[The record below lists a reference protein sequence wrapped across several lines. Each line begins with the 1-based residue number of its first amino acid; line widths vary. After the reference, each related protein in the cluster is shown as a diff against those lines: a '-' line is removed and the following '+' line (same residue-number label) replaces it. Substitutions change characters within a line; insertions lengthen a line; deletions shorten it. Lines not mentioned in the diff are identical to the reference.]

1 MTRRKI
7 TLSFTGPWGLEKAP
21 TYIKTRIEFPS
32 TYPDIAAPIVSL
44 EKTASLSDD
53 VVSRMNS
60 EVSVIT
66 ASFLSRQRGSLEAI
80 LRYILGEQTLEEILS
95 SLKKRQESVDI
106 DSTIE
111 LNISS
116 SDDDDEAFE
125 KDPGPRANDLES
137 SDPMIV
143 KPQAQNNPPVPKAC
157 GALWA
162 DDGRLVCF
170 FPPKRE
176 KEASFL
182 DLTLKA
188 SPAKG
193 RNSIFEGF
201 GRFHTT
207 SRPKKRAPSTME
219 TIESG
224 DSDLSDSAYS
234 SSASSSDSEHD
245 LPRHHFM
252 PGMAWRGDNSEAFPG
267 ITLDE
272 SQKSSSGMGKS
283 KSMSSTGRNF
293 VSIHDFTDLLPA
305 KPHLARNYIVGHGSH
320 GCAHNARAAENAG
333 DSNLSDVWSLADL
346 ILQNKVPVELM
357 NDAWSSRNAQR
368 LVTSPILIAARRAG
382 SRLKSKD
389 SAIDLSYDMEE
400 GCPTVEARAPIKWG
414 DHPLGRRF
422 LVDSL

>member
-1 MTRRKI
+1 MTARKI
-7 TLSFTGPWGLEKAP
+7 TLSFTGPWGLERAP
-21 TYIKTRIEFPS
+21 TYVKTRIEFPS
-32 TYPDIAAPIVSL
+32 MYPDIAAPIVSL

-53 VVSRMNS
+53 VVSKMNS
-60 EVSVIT
+60 EISIIT
-66 ASFLSRQRGSLEAI
+66 ASFLSRQRNSLEAI
-80 LRYILGEQTLEEILS
+80 LRYILGEQILEEILS
-95 SLKKRQESVDI
+95 SLKKREESVDI

-111 LNISS
+111 LDISS
-116 SDDDDEAFE
+116 SDDDDEALE
-125 KDPGPRANDLES
+125 NDAGPRANDMES
-137 SDPMIV
+137 SDPMIA
-143 KPQAQNNPPVPKAC
+143 KPQAQNNPPLPKAC

-201 GRFHTT
+201 GRFQTA
-207 SRPKKRAPSTME
+207 SKPKRRPPSTME

-234 SSASSSDSEHD
+234 SSASSSDSELD

-272 SQKSSSGMGKS
+272 SQKSSSDMGKS
-283 KSMSSTGRNF
+283 KSISSIGRNY

-305 KPHLARNYIVGHGSH
+305 KQNLAREYVIGHGSR
-320 GCAHNARAAENAG
+320 GCAHNARVAG
-333 DSNLSDVWSLADL
+333 DAGDPNLRDVWSLADL
-346 ILQNKVPVELM
+346 ILQNKVPVDVM
-357 NDAWSSRNAQR
+357 NDTWSSRNAQK
-368 LVTSPILIAARRAG
+368 LITSPILIAARRAG

-389 SAIDLSYDMEE
+389 SAIDLSYDKEE
-400 GCPTVEARAPIKWG
+400 GCPTVEPRVPVKWG
-414 DHPLGRRF
+414 DHPLGRSY